1 LKRRLR
7 RLLPGPLATRGL
19 SLVLLLGLAAL
30 SGCGTSEPSLYPA
43 STPQASSGAPAA
55 GIGTGSASPAVS
67 PVPHLEAARFDD
79 LPGWSLDSVHSALP
93 ALKRSCGV
101 IVADA
106 KWRPFCAAL
115 ASLDENDDG
124 ALRATIEH
132 FLLPYHVLASNG
144 SAGGIVT
151 GYYEPLLRGSK
162 KKLAP
167 YLTPLY
173 GVPDDL
179 IDVDLE
185 NDAPQTKGLRLRG
198 KLVGKTIVPY
208 PSRAELTKSNALAGK
223 ELVFVDDPVD
233 AFFLQIQGSGRV
245 QLFEHGHLTSTVRLA
260 YADQNGQPYRSIGKW
275 LIDQHELGP
284 TEASMQ
290 GIKGWLARHPDR
302 ATELFN
308 INPSVVFFSLQTLT
322 DPNSGPKGALGVPLT
337 AARSIAVDPQVV
349 PLGVPVFLSTTEPNT
364 TTLMQHLVVAQ
375 DSGTAIVTAPGTAVR
390 VDVFFGSGDEAGE
403 LAGRMKQAGEMWL
416 LLPRT

>member
-1 LKRRLR
+1 MPGTGSGRLLGLL
-7 RLLPGPLATRGL
+7 LLPGI
-19 SLVLLLGLAAL
+19 LGLA
-30 SGCGTSEPSLYPA
+30 SCVTSPSAQSDRPAVAQSA
-43 STPQASSGAPAA
+43 STAPETSARTTAA
-55 GIGTGSASPAVS
+55 NGTGPSSNAPL
-67 PVPHLEAARFDD
+67 PHLEAGRFDD
-79 LPGWSLDSVHSALP
+79 LPGWASDSTHESLP

-115 ASLDENDDG
+115 AAVDTNDDG
-124 ALRATIEH
+124 ALRSTIEH

-144 SAGGIVT
+144 SAGGLVT

-162 KKLAP
+162 KKIAP

-173 GVPDDL
+173 AVPDDL

-223 ELVFVDDPVD
+223 ELVWVDDPVD

-245 QLFEHGHLTSTVRLA
+245 QLFEHGHLAGTVRLA
-260 YADQNGQPYRSIGKW
+260 YANQNGQPYRSIGKW

-284 TEASMQ
+284 TEASML
-290 GIKGWLARHPDR
+290 GIKGWLARHPER

-308 INPSVVFFSLQTLT
+308 VNPSVVFFSLQPLT
-322 DPNSGPKGALGVPLT
+322 DPNVGPKGALGVPLS
-337 AARSIAVDPQVV
+337 AERSIAVDPQVV
-349 PLGVPVFLSTTEPNT
+349 PLGVPVFLSTSAPNSST
-364 TTLMQHLVVAQ
+364 PMQHLVVAQ

-390 VDVFFGSGDEAGE
+390 VDLFFGSGDDAGE

-416 LLPRT
+416 LLPRN